1 MISATVEELY
11 SGSWVAD
18 TVDASAPTGAF
29 ELAGSQWSGAVL
41 SQSKDG
47 GRYYARIVG
56 GKGKLATKLADRWYN
71 GTSLSDTIASDMV
84 SEAGEELGSS
94 VLGTSA
100 DNWQRKADT
109 LGNCLSQLTT
119 TLGGLWWV
127 SREGKVFLAASRA
140 GSALVPANM
149 ATTSTDVDGSL
160 IVNPNTALADITPGA
175 TWEGKVIKH
184 VRWTLTP
191 GNLTAALAFLE
202 LPSPPLTFDYL
213 RTYSAKVD
221 SQNGNGSLNVIV
233 DAKFAVSNVQ
243 WLAGVPA
250 KVVIN
255 GGDLVTLGWLG
266 GDPRYPIT
274 MGLAMTDG
282 TKAAA
287 GVGDTVDAGTFVF
300 PTSSLPSVCA
310 IGAPIIFLPPM
321 YVPPG
326 PNKAA
331 LVAQALTTMA
341 VQVPVAVDVAGLIT
355 SGLDRVKW

>member
-11 SGSWVAD
+11 SGAWVAD
-18 TVDASAPTGAF
+18 TVDVSAPTGSF
-29 ELAGSQWSGAVL
+29 ELAGSQWGGTVL

-47 GRYYARIVG
+47 GRFYSRIVG

-71 GTSLSDTIASDMV
+71 GTSLADTIASDMV
-84 SEAGEELGSS
+84 AEAGEELGSS
-94 VLGTSA
+94 ALGTSA
-100 DNWQRKADT
+100 DSWQRKADT
-109 LGNCLSQLTT
+109 LGNCLSQLTA

-127 SREGKVFLAASRA
+127 SREGKTFLAASRA
-140 GSALVPANM
+140 GSELLPGNLVV
-149 ATTSTDVDGSL
+149 TSTDVDGSL
-160 IVNPNTALADITPGA
+160 IVNPNTAFADITPGA
-175 TWEGKVIKH
+175 TWQGKVIKH

-191 GNLTAALAFLE
+191 GNLSAALAFLE

-255 GGDLVTLGWLG
+255 GGDSVTLGWLG
-266 GDPRYPIT
+266 GDPRYPYT
-274 MGLAMTDG
+274 TGLAMTAG

-287 GVGDTVDAGTFVF
+287 GKGDTVDAGTLVV
-300 PTSSLPSVCA
+300 PTTLAGV
-310 IGAPIIFLPPM
+310 IGPVAFQIQ

-326 PNKAA
+326 PTHDADVITA
-331 LVAQALTTMA
+331 MTTMA
-341 VQVPVAVDVAGLIT
+341 PFVPVAINLSGIIT
-355 SGLDRVKW
+355 SGLARILL